1 MATPSNFTYGLG
13 NPKVTTITKP
23 GQTLPT
29 TKKVV
34 PKGAVDSKEV
44 KAVKDAQAA
53 VDAAFNDTQKLI
65 EDFINGQKTGA
76 GDNGFFSGGSAG
88 LT

>member
-29 TKKVV
+29 TKAAKPANVV
-34 PKGAVDSKEV
+34 PKGALVDPEIQKII
-44 KAVKDAQAA
+44 
-53 VDAAFNDTQKLI
+53 TQ
-65 EDFINGQKTGA
+65 
-76 GDNGFFSGGSAG
+76 
-88 LT
+88 